1 MLYLCSINRSSQPT
15 DFHLLGAH
23 DPATSAGEFS
33 RPLHLD
39 PVEQGLV
46 HHAQRARCCHDGL
59 TSIEAA
65 SCLKSSVHLAF
76 GVVFVIFVFIALIER
91 IGNGCV
97 FRD

>member
-33 RPLHLD
+33 RPVHLD

-65 SCLKSSVHLAF
+65 SCLKSSAHLT
-76 GVVFVIFVFIALIER
+76 FVSDGANPLLNAGEEAVLQDWREK
-91 IGNGCV
+91 G
-97 FRD
+97 